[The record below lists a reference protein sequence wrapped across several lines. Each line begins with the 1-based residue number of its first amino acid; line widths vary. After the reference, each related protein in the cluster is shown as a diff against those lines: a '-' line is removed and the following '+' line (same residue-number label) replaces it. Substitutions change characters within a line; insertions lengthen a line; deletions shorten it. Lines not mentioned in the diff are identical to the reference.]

1 MDSLAAAPGTGPAT
15 SPLPVLRKPRPA
27 ASFTDLPTD
36 RTLVMGILNVT
47 PDSFSDGGRHAT
59 TDTAVA
65 AGLRLYYAGADIVD
79 VGGESTR
86 PGAAEV
92 SVEEEQRR
100 VLPVIEALVKAG
112 ALVSIDTT
120 HAATAEAALAAGA
133 AIINDVSGLTVEP
146 EMVELVG
153 RSKAPYI
160 LTHRRGDAGTMDA
173 LAVYGNVAQDV
184 AAELA
189 EVRDRLYAA
198 GATEDQIILDPG
210 LGFAK
215 NEAQNWELLQ
225 NIDVLQAL
233 GHKVLVAGS
242 RKRFLG
248 SLLTV
253 AGKAAPPAERD
264 AATAA
269 VTAISAYRGAWAVRV
284 HDVGPSLD
292 AVKVAARI
300 APPRRAAAAAG
311 TAAAAPAGDR

>member
-1 MDSLAAAPGTGPAT
+1 MDSLAASPGTGPAT
-15 SPLPVLRKPRPA
+15 SPLPVLRKARPVA
-27 ASFTDLPTD
+27 AFKDLPTD

-47 PDSFSDGGRHAT
+47 PDSFSDGGQHAS
-59 TDTAVA
+59 TDTAIA
-65 AGLRLYYAGADIVD
+65 AGLRMFYGGADIID

-86 PGAAEV
+86 PGADEV
-92 SVEEEQRR
+92 SVEEELRR
-100 VLPVIEALVKAG
+100 VLPVIAALVKAG

-120 HAATAEAALAAGA
+120 HTATAAAALDAGA
-133 AIINDVSGLTVEP
+133 AIINDVSGLSMEP
-146 EMVELVG
+146 EMAELVA

-160 LTHRRGDAGTMDA
+160 LTHRRGDASTMDS
-173 LAVYGNVAQDV
+173 LADYGNVAEEV

-189 EVRDRLYAA
+189 GVRDRLYAA
-198 GATEDQIILDPG
+198 GAVPEQIIVDPG

-215 NEAQNWELLQ
+215 NEEQNWELLR
-225 NIDVLQAL
+225 NLEVLHGL
-233 GHKVLVAGS
+233 GHRVLVAAS

-269 VTAISAYRGAWAVRV
+269 VTAISAFRGAWAVRV

-300 APPRRAAAAAG
+300 S
-311 TAAAAPAGDR
+311 PARPGNN

>member
-15 SPLPVLRKPRPA
+15 SPLPVVRKARPA
-27 ASFTDLPTD
+27 ASFKDLPTD

-47 PDSFSDGGRHAT
+47 PDSFSDGGVHPT
-59 TDTAVA
+59 PDTAIA
-65 AGLRLYYAGADIVD
+65 AGLRMFYGGADIID

-92 SVEEEQRR
+92 SPEEEQRR

-120 HAATAEAALAAGA
+120 HAATAAAALAAGA
-133 AIINDVSGLTVEP
+133 AIINDVSGLSMEP
-146 EMVELVG
+146 GMAQLVA

-160 LTHRRGDAGTMDA
+160 LTHRRGNASTMDS
-173 LAVYGNVAQDV
+173 LTDYGNVAEDV

-189 EVRDRLYAA
+189 GVRDTLYAA
-198 GATEDQIILDPG
+198 GVAPEQIIVDPG

-215 NEAQNWELLQ
+215 TDAQNWELLAHL
-225 NIDVLQAL
+225 DVLQGM
-233 GHKVLVAGS
+233 GHKVLVGAS

-248 SLLTV
+248 GLLSV
-253 AGKAAPPAERD
+253 AGKAAPPAERE

-284 HDVGPSLD
+284 HDVGPNLD

-300 APPRRAAAAAG
+300 AAARIAAAAG
-311 TAAAAPAGDR
+311 RS